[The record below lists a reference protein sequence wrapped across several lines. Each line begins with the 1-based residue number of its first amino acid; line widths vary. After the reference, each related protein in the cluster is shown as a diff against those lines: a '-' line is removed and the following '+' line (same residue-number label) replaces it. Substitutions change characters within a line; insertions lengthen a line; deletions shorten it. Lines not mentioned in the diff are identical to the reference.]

1 VAGKDLRFLRGEI
14 MLKKILLLTL
24 GVAFALSAC
33 ASPGST
39 DEAGT
44 LTKIRLPMG
53 YIPNIQFA
61 PFYVAVQKGYFRDA
75 GIELEF
81 DYKFETEGVSL
92 VGAGELPFAAV
103 SGEQVLLARAQG
115 LPVTY
120 VAAWYQQYPVSV
132 VAKSELGIV
141 VPQDLKGRKIGLP
154 GLYGANYVGLQALL
168 FEAKM
173 SESDVTLDS
182 IGFNQ
187 VDLLAAGQQDI
198 IVGYTANEPIQ
209 LRARGIPVTEIRV
222 ADYVQLASNGILAS
236 EKVINENPELVRA
249 FVGAFLKGLAD
260 TIANPDEAFQ
270 MSASYIPNFS
280 DLDADVQ
287 KQILETSIEQWKA
300 QRLGYSDP
308 QAWENMQDVL
318 LEMGLITE
326 KMDLS
331 KAYTNE
337 FIP

>member
-1 VAGKDLRFLRGEI
+1 
-14 MLKKILLLTL
+14 MLKKIALIML
-24 GVAFALSAC
+24 GLALALSGC
-33 ASPGST
+33 AGSQSANG
-39 DEAGT
+39 AGA
-44 LTKIRLPMG
+44 LTKLTVPMG

-61 PFYVAVQKGYFRDA
+61 PFYIAIQKGYFRDA
-75 GIELEF
+75 GIEIDF
-81 DYKFETEGVSL
+81 DYKIETDGVKL
-92 VGAGELPFAAV
+92 VGSGELPFAIV

-120 VAAWYQQYPVSV
+120 VTAWYQQYPVSV
-132 VAKSELGIV
+132 VAKSDLGILI
-141 VPQDLKGRKIGLP
+141 PQDLKGKKIGLP
-154 GLYGANYVGLQALL
+154 GLFGANYVGLQALL

-187 VDLLAAGQQDI
+187 VDLFAAGKQDI
-198 IVGYTANEPIQ
+198 VVGYTANEPIQ

-222 ADYVQLASNGILAS
+222 ADYVQLASNGILTN
-236 EKVINENPELVRA
+236 EKTIRDNPELVRR
-249 FVGAFLKGLAD
+249 FVGAFLKGLTD

-270 MSASYIPNFS
+270 VSGTYIPNFS
-280 DLDADVQ
+280 QLDANVQ
-287 KQILETSIEQWKA
+287 KQILQTSIEQWKT

-308 QAWENMQDVL
+308 KAWENMQNVL
-318 LEMGLITE
+318 LNMGLITE
-326 KMDLS
+326 KQDLN

>member
-1 VAGKDLRFLRGEI
+1 
-14 MLKKILLLTL
+14 MLKKFVLITL
-24 GVAFALSAC
+24 GLMLVLSAC
-33 ASPGST
+33 SSSRSANGSG
-39 DEAGT
+39 E
-44 LTKIRLPMG
+44 LTQVRLPMG

-61 PFYVAVQKGYFRDA
+61 PMYVAIQKGYFREA
-75 GIELEF
+75 GIEIEL
-81 DYKFETEGVSL
+81 DYKFETDGVAL
-92 VGAGELPFAAV
+92 VGAGELPFAVV

-115 LPVTY
+115 LPVVY

-132 VAKSELGIV
+132 VAKSELGVLI
-141 VPQDLKGRKIGLP
+141 PQDLKGKKIGLP
-154 GLYGANYVGLQALL
+154 GLFGANYVGLRALL
-168 FEAKM
+168 SEAKM

-187 VDLLAAGQQDI
+187 VDLLAAGEQDV

-236 EKVINENPELVRA
+236 EKVISENPDLVRA

-260 TIANPDEAFQ
+260 TIADPEEAFK
-270 MSASYIPNFS
+270 MSESYIPNFA
-280 DLDADVQ
+280 DLDVDVQ
-287 KQILETSIEQWKA
+287 IQVLGTSIEQWKA
-300 QRLGYSDP
+300 ERLGYSDP
-308 QAWENMQDVL
+308 QAWENMQTVL
-318 LEMGLITE
+318 LEAGLITE

-331 KAYTNE
+331 KAFTNE